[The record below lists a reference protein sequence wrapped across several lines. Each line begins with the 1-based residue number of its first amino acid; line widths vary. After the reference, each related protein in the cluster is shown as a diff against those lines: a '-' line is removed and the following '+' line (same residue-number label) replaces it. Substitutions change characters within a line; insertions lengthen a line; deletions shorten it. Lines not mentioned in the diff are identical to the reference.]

1 LNWLTIAIAIPCFDD
16 AALAWLF
23 RKKIELKPVPMNRI
37 QRAVVTAFA
46 VILIYLSVDPIRN
59 MLSPHQMMNASFNQF
74 HIMNT
79 YGAFGVVGRK
89 RDEIILEGTNDEPSD
104 QAAEWREYEFI
115 AKPGNPKT
123 RPAIISPYHS
133 RIDWQM
139 WFAAMEDYQ
148 ENPWLVHFV
157 YKLLKGDHLAI
168 GLLKSNPF
176 PDAPPRYIR
185 AELYEYHFTRD
196 RSNGAWWERKWEA
209 HYLPTLSLNDE
220 GLRQYIQAY
229 GWND

>member
-1 LNWLTIAIAIPCFDD
+1 
-16 AALAWLF
+16 
-23 RKKIELKPVPMNRI
+23 LKRV

-79 YGAFGVVGRK
+79 YGAFGVVGRT

-104 QAAEWREYEFI
+104 QAHWSEYEFL

-123 RPAIISPYHS
+123 RPVFISPYHS

-139 WFAAMEDYQ
+139 WFAAMENYEQ
-148 ENPWLVHFV
+148 NPWLVHFV

-176 PDAPPRYIR
+176 PNTPPRYIR

-196 RSNGAWWERKWEA
+196 HSNGSWWERKWEA
-209 HYLPTLSLNDE
+209 HYLPVLSLNDE
-220 GLRQYIQAY
+220 GLKQYIQAY
-229 GWND
+229 GWNL